1 MIQITAKWAT
11 KGITTDVNTCEF
23 CGRTHLRKAVIL
35 AALDAE
41 GNATGEIAHAG
52 TTCAARRLNVT
63 AYRVTKSATLAQR
76 KRDELAAR
84 RAAMTPDAVAKLR
97 AELTENGVQIARAIN
112 FEHDKPKAARLKA
125 EGVKLA
131 ALLYATAA

>member
-1 MIQITAKWAT
+1 MIKITAKWAT

-63 AYRVTKSATLAQR
+63 AYRVTKSAGLAER
-76 KRDELAAR
+76 KRAELAAR
-84 RAAMTPDAVAKLR
+84 RADMTEDSVTELR
-97 AELTENGVQIARAIN
+97 AELTALGVQIARAIN
-112 FEHDKPKAARLKA
+112 FDHDKIKA
-125 EGVKLA
+125 EALKIQRDKLA